1 MTKGCELVFQNDL
14 QLVVRTRDRTEKR
27 QQLTISLGDR
37 VLLPSHS
44 RELILQ
50 VSTCVAVTATH
61 YQECCQPR
69 GQGSTP
75 LSLQGINPSGKHML
89 EARVDH
95 FQPGRQGSTSLSLH
109 GNDPAVK
116 HMVEVI
122 AAQFQPGRQGSVS
135 RFQEKEKSGEM
146 ITINDNIKW

>member
-1 MTKGCELVFQNDL
+1 
-14 QLVVRTRDRTEKR
+14 
-27 QQLTISLGDR
+27 
-37 VLLPSHS
+37 
-44 RELILQ
+44 
-50 VSTCVAVTATH
+50 
-61 YQECCQPR
+61 
-69 GQGSTP
+69 
-75 LSLQGINPSGKHML
+75 ML

-146 ITINDNIKW
+146 ITINDNIK